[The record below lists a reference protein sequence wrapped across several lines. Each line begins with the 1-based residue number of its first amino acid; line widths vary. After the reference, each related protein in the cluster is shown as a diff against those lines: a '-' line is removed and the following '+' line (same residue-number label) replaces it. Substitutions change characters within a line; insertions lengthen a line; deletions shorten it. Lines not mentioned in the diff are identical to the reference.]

1 MITLF
6 TGPMF
11 SNKSARLIETYI
23 DIYNEDKI
31 LVFKPSKDSRDKT
44 KIISRNYIRT
54 INATVI
60 SSFEDILKYLDDEK
74 KVIFID
80 EVQFLKGNSKILLE
94 LSNQGYELY
103 IAGLL
108 LDSDLNIFG
117 ETSKIMYFADKVE
130 ILESSCK
137 YCRKKS

>member
-23 DIYNEDKI
+23 DVYDYAKV
-31 LVFKPSKDSRDKT
+31 LAFKPSKDSRDKT
-44 KIISRNYIRT
+44 QIKSRSYIKT
-54 INATVI
+54 VEATVI
-60 SSFEDILKYLDDEK
+60 DKFEDILKYLNDSS
-74 KVIFID
+74 KVIVID
-80 EVQFLKGNSKILLE
+80 EVQFLKGNSKVLLE
-94 LSNQGYELY
+94 LSNKGYEIY
-103 IAGLL
+103 VAGLL

-130 ILESSCK
+130 ILNSTCK

>member
-11 SNKSARLIETYI
+11 SNKSGRLIETYV
-23 DIYNEDKI
+23 DIYNTDKI
-31 LVFKPSKDSRDKT
+31 LCFKPSKDSRDKT
-44 KIISRNYIRT
+44 KIISRTYIRT
-54 INATVI
+54 IEAIVI
-60 SSFEDILKYLDDEK
+60 SSFNDILKYLDDEK

-80 EVQFLKGNSKILLE
+80 EVSFLSGDSKILLE
-94 LSNQGYELY
+94 LSNKGYEVY

-108 LDSDLNIFG
+108 LDSDLNLFG
-117 ETSKIMYFADKVE
+117 ETSKIMYFADRVE
-130 ILESSCK
+130 ILESSCT

>member
-11 SNKSARLIETYI
+11 SNKSGRLIETYT
-23 DIYNEDKI
+23 DIYDSSK
-31 LVFKPSKDSRDKT
+31 VKAFKPSKDSRDK
-44 KIISRNYIRT
+44 SRIKSRSYNKT
-54 INATVI
+54 IEATVI
-60 SSFEDILKYLDDEK
+60 SSFEDILKYLDDK
-74 KVIFID
+74 SKVIIID

-94 LSNQGYELY
+94 LSNQGYEIY
-103 IAGLL
+103 TAGLL
-108 LDSDLNIFG
+108 LDSELNLFG

-130 ILESSCK
+130 TLYSSCY